1 MKNLHKT
8 IASWFGIGFI
18 KGGGTIAALVT
29 CPLIYAIWQKPAGQ
43 NDWGLFLFTLAI
55 TLVGIFSGDEVEPD
69 WGKDSSRVVIDEVAG
84 MLIAI
89 LFLPHNIY
97 VLAGGLLLFRFFDIL
112 KPLGIRKME
121 ALKGGT
127 GVMADDVLA
136 GVYSNLVLQ
145 LAALIFHLR

>member
-1 MKNLHKT
+1 M
-8 IASWFGIGFI
+8 G
-18 KGGGTIAALVT
+18 V
-29 CPLIYAIWQKPAGQ
+29 
-43 NDWGLFLFTLAI
+43 
-55 TLVGIFSGDEVEPD
+55 FSGDEVEGD

-89 LFLPHNIY
+89 LFLPRNIY

-136 GVYSNLVLQ
+136 GIYSNLVLQ
-145 LAALIFHLR
+145 LVALIFHLR

>member
-43 NDWGLFLFTLAI
+43 GDWGLFLFTLTI
-55 TLVGIFSGDEVEPD
+55 TLMGVFSGDEVEGD

-89 LFLPHNIY
+89 LFLPRNIY

-136 GVYSNLVLQ
+136 GIYSNLVLQ
-145 LAALIFHLR
+145 LVALIFHLR